1 MSSIT
6 SSLGIGSGLDLSSL
20 LDGLQSAEQQRLV
33 PLQTRA
39 SSYNTKLSA
48 YGTLQSTLAGFQ
60 TAAEKLGDAALFS
73 GVKTASSS
81 EAFKASAGNNA
92 EPGSYSLEVF
102 ELARAQSLVTAG
114 QASTTD
120 TIGNGGTITLSVGDA
135 DGNVSESVD
144 IDIDIAAQ
152 DSSLSGIRDAIN
164 AADIGVSA
172 SIVNDGSDTPYRLVL
187 SSNAT
192 GTDSQITLS
201 VAEDNEGSTG
211 GGLLGGGDAPT
222 PLADLLDYDSSS
234 GEGQMTQTVA
244 ARNARIAV
252 NGIDIQSQSNTVE
265 DAIQGV
271 TLTLSG
277 TTAEPQ
283 TLTATRDTDSV
294 KAALEGFVAAYN
306 RVHALSEKLTAFDG
320 EDKANGILLGDSTA
334 RAVETRVRSALNT
347 PIAGGMFSGLAEIG
361 VSLQRDGTMEIDD
374 EALDDALANNL
385 GGIGALLA
393 SEGGA
398 VVGRAVAAMQE
409 INESSR
415 KISEIVGLIDD
426 IAFQTNLLALNASVE
441 AARAGEQGRGFAV
454 VASEVRNLASRS
466 AAAAKDIKALVEDSA
481 AKVAGGSEQVALS
494 GKTLDAIVENVHK
507 VGDIIAEIAA
517 ASSEQ
522 SSGIEQVNLAVSQ
535 MDSMTQQNASLVE
548 ESAAASRSLEEQ
560 ALALKRQ
567 VAFFQLD
574 GDGGAAANP
583 APVVATQP
591 DSASGRRAAPATT
604 QVAARNE
611 EMFIDDKEWATF

>member
-1 MSSIT
+1 MMKSVKGKLGLGFGLITVLLLALGAFSLYSNSQVAAVTDRIYSKNLQGLIAVNAVRNTLNEMRNDVQRAMVFGDDGTQLAQSIEDKLARIT
-6 SSLGIGSGLDLSSL
+6 QQWEGYYPDLLTGPEERAQADSAAEEFKAFVPVLKTVLEPMKTGDTYQATGLYAVDVAPAFEKLIENM
-20 LDGLQSAEQQRLV
+20 DGLAAYQTQRASTFFALGQAKVATDRNIVIATLVVVALLTLGVMIVLTRMITRPLDQARAVVASIAEGRLDNDIDNPYRDEFGV
-33 PLQTRA
+33 MLGGLENMQTR
-39 SSYNTKLSA
+39 
-48 YGTLQSTLAGFQ
+48 LAEIV
-60 TAAEKLGDAALFS
+60 A
-73 GVKTASSS
+73 GVRRS
-81 EAFKASAGNNA
+81 
-92 EPGSYSLEVF
+92 
-102 ELARAQSLVTAG
+102 
-114 QASTTD
+114 
-120 TIGNGGTITLSVGDA
+120 
-135 DGNVSESVD
+135 SESVGVGASQIASGND
-144 IDIDIAAQ
+144 ELSSRTQEQAANLEETAASMEQMTSTVKQNADNAAQ
-152 DSSLSGIRDAIN
+152 
-164 AADIGVSA
+164 ADQLARGV
-172 SIVNDGSDTPYRLVL
+172 R
-187 SSNAT
+187 
-192 GTDSQITLS
+192 
-201 VAEDNEGSTG
+201 
-211 GGLLGGGDAPT
+211 
-222 PLADLLDYDSSS
+222 
-234 GEGQMTQTVA
+234 TQ
-244 ARNARIAV
+244 
-252 NGIDIQSQSNTVE
+252 
-265 DAIQGV
+265 
-271 TLTLSG
+271 
-277 TTAEPQ
+277 
-283 TLTATRDTDSV
+283 
-294 KAALEGFVAAYN
+294 
-306 RVHALSEKLTAFDG
+306 
-320 EDKANGILLGDSTA
+320 
-334 RAVETRVRSALNT
+334 
-347 PIAGGMFSGLAEIG
+347 
-361 VSLQRDGTMEIDD
+361 
-374 EALDDALANNL
+374 
-385 GGIGALLA
+385 A

-583 APVVATQP
+583 APVVAAQP
-591 DSASGRRAAPATT
+591 ESASGRPAAPATT

>member
-73 GVKTASSS
+73 GVKTTSSS

-135 DGNVSESVD
+135 DGNVSETV
-144 IDIDIAAQ
+144 DIDIAAQ

-201 VAEDNEGSTG
+201 VAEDNEGGTG
-211 GGLLGGGDAPT
+211 GGLFGGGDAPT
-222 PLADLLDYDSSS
+222 PLADLLDYDSST

-591 DSASGRRAAPATT
+591 DSASGRPAAPATT

-611 EMFIDDKEWATF
+611 EMFIDDKEWTTF

>member
-1 MSSIT
+1 MMKSVKGKLGLGFGLITVLLLALGAFSLYSNSQVAAVTDRIYSKNLQGLIAVNAVRNTLNEMRNDVQRAMVFGDDGTQLAQSIEDKLARIT
-6 SSLGIGSGLDLSSL
+6 QQWEGYYPDLLTGPEERAQADSAAEEFTAFVPVLKTVLEPMKTGDTYQATGLYAVDVAPAFEKLIENMDGLAAYQTQRASTFFALGQAKVATDRNIVIATLVVVALLTLGIMIVLTRMITRPLDQARAVVASIAEGR
-20 LDGLQSAEQQRLV
+20 LDNDIDNPYRDEFGVMLGALENM
-33 PLQTRA
+33 QTR
-39 SSYNTKLSA
+39 
-48 YGTLQSTLAGFQ
+48 LAEIV
-60 TAAEKLGDAALFS
+60 A
-73 GVKTASSS
+73 GVRRS
-81 EAFKASAGNNA
+81 
-92 EPGSYSLEVF
+92 
-102 ELARAQSLVTAG
+102 
-114 QASTTD
+114 
-120 TIGNGGTITLSVGDA
+120 
-135 DGNVSESVD
+135 SESVGVGASQIASGND
-144 IDIDIAAQ
+144 ELSSRTQEQAANLEETAASMEQMTSTVKQNADNAAQ
-152 DSSLSGIRDAIN
+152 
-164 AADIGVSA
+164 ADQLARGV
-172 SIVNDGSDTPYRLVL
+172 R
-187 SSNAT
+187 
-192 GTDSQITLS
+192 
-201 VAEDNEGSTG
+201 
-211 GGLLGGGDAPT
+211 
-222 PLADLLDYDSSS
+222 
-234 GEGQMTQTVA
+234 TQ
-244 ARNARIAV
+244 
-252 NGIDIQSQSNTVE
+252 
-265 DAIQGV
+265 
-271 TLTLSG
+271 
-277 TTAEPQ
+277 
-283 TLTATRDTDSV
+283 
-294 KAALEGFVAAYN
+294 
-306 RVHALSEKLTAFDG
+306 
-320 EDKANGILLGDSTA
+320 
-334 RAVETRVRSALNT
+334 
-347 PIAGGMFSGLAEIG
+347 
-361 VSLQRDGTMEIDD
+361 
-374 EALDDALANNL
+374 
-385 GGIGALLA
+385 A

-583 APVVATQP
+583 APVVAAQP
-591 DSASGRRAAPATT
+591 ESASGRPAAPATT

>member
-1 MSSIT
+1 MMKSVKGKLGLGFGLITVLLLALGAFSLYSNSQVAAVTDRIYSKNLQGLIAVNAVRNTLNEMRNDVQRAMVFGDDGTQLAQSIEDKLARIT
-6 SSLGIGSGLDLSSL
+6 QQWEGYYPDLLTGPEERAQADSAAEEFTAFVPVLKTVLEPMKTGDTYQATGLYAVDVAPAFEKLIENMDGLAAYQTQRASTFFALGQAKVATDRNIVIATLVVVALLTLGIMIVLTRMITRPLDQARAVVASIAEGR
-20 LDGLQSAEQQRLV
+20 LDNDIDNPYRDEFGVMLGALENM
-33 PLQTRA
+33 QTR
-39 SSYNTKLSA
+39 
-48 YGTLQSTLAGFQ
+48 LAEIV
-60 TAAEKLGDAALFS
+60 A
-73 GVKTASSS
+73 GVRRS
-81 EAFKASAGNNA
+81 
-92 EPGSYSLEVF
+92 
-102 ELARAQSLVTAG
+102 
-114 QASTTD
+114 
-120 TIGNGGTITLSVGDA
+120 
-135 DGNVSESVD
+135 SESVGVGASQIASGND
-144 IDIDIAAQ
+144 ELSSRTQEQAANLEETAASMEQMTSTVKQNADNAAQ
-152 DSSLSGIRDAIN
+152 
-164 AADIGVSA
+164 ADQLARGV
-172 SIVNDGSDTPYRLVL
+172 R
-187 SSNAT
+187 
-192 GTDSQITLS
+192 
-201 VAEDNEGSTG
+201 
-211 GGLLGGGDAPT
+211 
-222 PLADLLDYDSSS
+222 
-234 GEGQMTQTVA
+234 TQ
-244 ARNARIAV
+244 
-252 NGIDIQSQSNTVE
+252 
-265 DAIQGV
+265 
-271 TLTLSG
+271 
-277 TTAEPQ
+277 
-283 TLTATRDTDSV
+283 
-294 KAALEGFVAAYN
+294 
-306 RVHALSEKLTAFDG
+306 
-320 EDKANGILLGDSTA
+320 
-334 RAVETRVRSALNT
+334 
-347 PIAGGMFSGLAEIG
+347 
-361 VSLQRDGTMEIDD
+361 
-374 EALDDALANNL
+374 
-385 GGIGALLA
+385 A

-583 APVVATQP
+583 APVVAVQP
-591 DSASGRRAAPATT
+591 DSASGRPAAPATT

>member
-144 IDIDIAAQ
+144 IDIAAQ

-201 VAEDNEGSTG
+201 VAEDNEGAG

-222 PLADLLDYDSSS
+222 PLADLLDYDSST

-393 SEGGA
+393 GEGEAGGLSKVVVDA
-398 VVGRAVAAMQE
+398 V
-409 INESSR
+409 
-415 KISEIVGLIDD
+415 EIV
-426 IAFQTNLLALNASVE
+426 
-441 AARAGEQGRGFAV
+441 AGEKG
-454 VASEVRNLASRS
+454 L
-466 AAAAKDIKALVEDSA
+466 L
-481 AKVAGGSEQVALS
+481 
-494 GKTLDAIVENVHK
+494 
-507 VGDIIAEIAA
+507 AA
-517 ASSEQ
+517 ASDGMQARIDSLSDQMERQ
-522 SSGIEQVNLAVSQ
+522 QESIDATIARYKKQFIEL
-535 MDSMTQQNASLVE
+535 DSIMATLNSTSNYLTQQFE
-548 ESAAASRSLEEQ
+548 
-560 ALALKRQ
+560 ALSKQ
-567 VAFFQLD
+567 TD
-574 GDGGAAANP
+574 
-583 APVVATQP
+583 
-591 DSASGRRAAPATT
+591 
-604 QVAARNE
+604 
-611 EMFIDDKEWATF
+611 

>member
-1 MSSIT
+1 MMKSVKGKLGLGFGLITVLLLALGAFSLYSNSQVAAVTDRIYSKNLQGLIAVNAVRNTLNEMRNDVQRAMVFGDDGTQLAQSIEDKLARIT
-6 SSLGIGSGLDLSSL
+6 QQWEGYYPDLLTGPEERAQADSAAEEFKAFVPVLKTVLEPMKTGDSYQATGLYAVDVAPAFEKLIENMDGLAAYQTQRASTFFALGEAKVATDRNIVIATLVVVALLTLGIMIVLTRMITRPLDQARAVVASIAEGR
-20 LDGLQSAEQQRLV
+20 LDNDIDNPYRDEFGVMLGALENM
-33 PLQTRA
+33 QTR
-39 SSYNTKLSA
+39 
-48 YGTLQSTLAGFQ
+48 LAEIV
-60 TAAEKLGDAALFS
+60 A
-73 GVKTASSS
+73 GVRRS
-81 EAFKASAGNNA
+81 
-92 EPGSYSLEVF
+92 
-102 ELARAQSLVTAG
+102 
-114 QASTTD
+114 
-120 TIGNGGTITLSVGDA
+120 
-135 DGNVSESVD
+135 SESVGVGASQIASGND
-144 IDIDIAAQ
+144 ELSSRTQEQAANLEETAASMEQMTSTVKQNADNAAQ
-152 DSSLSGIRDAIN
+152 
-164 AADIGVSA
+164 ADQLARGV
-172 SIVNDGSDTPYRLVL
+172 R
-187 SSNAT
+187 
-192 GTDSQITLS
+192 
-201 VAEDNEGSTG
+201 
-211 GGLLGGGDAPT
+211 
-222 PLADLLDYDSSS
+222 
-234 GEGQMTQTVA
+234 TQ
-244 ARNARIAV
+244 
-252 NGIDIQSQSNTVE
+252 
-265 DAIQGV
+265 
-271 TLTLSG
+271 
-277 TTAEPQ
+277 
-283 TLTATRDTDSV
+283 
-294 KAALEGFVAAYN
+294 
-306 RVHALSEKLTAFDG
+306 
-320 EDKANGILLGDSTA
+320 
-334 RAVETRVRSALNT
+334 
-347 PIAGGMFSGLAEIG
+347 
-361 VSLQRDGTMEIDD
+361 
-374 EALDDALANNL
+374 
-385 GGIGALLA
+385 A

-591 DSASGRRAAPATT
+591 DSASGRPAAPATT

>member
-144 IDIDIAAQ
+144 IDIAAQ

-201 VAEDNEGSTG
+201 VAEDNEGGTG

-222 PLADLLDYDSSS
+222 PLADLLDYDSST

-393 SEGGA
+393 GEGEAGGLSKVVVDA
-398 VVGRAVAAMQE
+398 V
-409 INESSR
+409 
-415 KISEIVGLIDD
+415 EIV
-426 IAFQTNLLALNASVE
+426 
-441 AARAGEQGRGFAV
+441 AGEKG
-454 VASEVRNLASRS
+454 L
-466 AAAAKDIKALVEDSA
+466 L
-481 AKVAGGSEQVALS
+481 
-494 GKTLDAIVENVHK
+494 
-507 VGDIIAEIAA
+507 AA
-517 ASSEQ
+517 ASDGMQARIDSLSDQMERQ
-522 SSGIEQVNLAVSQ
+522 QESIDATIARYKKQFIEL
-535 MDSMTQQNASLVE
+535 DSIMATLNSTSNYLTQQFE
-548 ESAAASRSLEEQ
+548 
-560 ALALKRQ
+560 ALSKQ
-567 VAFFQLD
+567 TD
-574 GDGGAAANP
+574 
-583 APVVATQP
+583 
-591 DSASGRRAAPATT
+591 
-604 QVAARNE
+604 
-611 EMFIDDKEWATF
+611 

>member
-1 MSSIT
+1 MMKSVKGKLGLGFGLITVLLLALGAFSLYSNSQVAAVTDRIYSKNLQGLIAVNAVRNTLNEMRNDVQRAMVFGDDGTQLAQSIEDKLARIT
-6 SSLGIGSGLDLSSL
+6 QQWEGYYPDLLTGPEERAQADSAAEEFKAFVPVLKTVLEPMKTGDTYQATGLYAVDVAPAFEKLIENMDGLAAYQTQRASTFFALGQAKVATDRNIVIATLVVVALLTLGIMIVLTRMITRPLDQARAVVASIAEGR
-20 LDGLQSAEQQRLV
+20 LDNDIDNPYRDEFGVMLGALENM
-33 PLQTRA
+33 QTR
-39 SSYNTKLSA
+39 
-48 YGTLQSTLAGFQ
+48 LAEIV
-60 TAAEKLGDAALFS
+60 A
-73 GVKTASSS
+73 GVRRS
-81 EAFKASAGNNA
+81 
-92 EPGSYSLEVF
+92 
-102 ELARAQSLVTAG
+102 
-114 QASTTD
+114 
-120 TIGNGGTITLSVGDA
+120 
-135 DGNVSESVD
+135 SESVGVGASQIASGND
-144 IDIDIAAQ
+144 ELSSRTQEQAANLEETAASMEQMTSTVKQNADNAAQ
-152 DSSLSGIRDAIN
+152 
-164 AADIGVSA
+164 ADQLARGV
-172 SIVNDGSDTPYRLVL
+172 R
-187 SSNAT
+187 
-192 GTDSQITLS
+192 
-201 VAEDNEGSTG
+201 
-211 GGLLGGGDAPT
+211 
-222 PLADLLDYDSSS
+222 
-234 GEGQMTQTVA
+234 TQ
-244 ARNARIAV
+244 
-252 NGIDIQSQSNTVE
+252 
-265 DAIQGV
+265 
-271 TLTLSG
+271 
-277 TTAEPQ
+277 
-283 TLTATRDTDSV
+283 
-294 KAALEGFVAAYN
+294 
-306 RVHALSEKLTAFDG
+306 
-320 EDKANGILLGDSTA
+320 
-334 RAVETRVRSALNT
+334 
-347 PIAGGMFSGLAEIG
+347 
-361 VSLQRDGTMEIDD
+361 
-374 EALDDALANNL
+374 
-385 GGIGALLA
+385 A

-574 GDGGAAANP
+574 GDGAAAANP
-583 APVVATQP
+583 APVVAAQP
-591 DSASGRRAAPATT
+591 DSASGRAAAPATT

>member
-1 MSSIT
+1 MMKSVKGKLGLGFGLITVLLLALGAFSLYSNSQVAAVTDRIYSKNLQGLIAVNAVRNTLNEMRNDVQRAMVFGDDGTQLAQSIEDKLT
-6 SSLGIGSGLDLSSL
+6 RITQQWEGYYPDLLTGPEERAQADSAAEEFTAFVPVLKTVLEPMKTGDTYQATGLYAVDVAPAFEKLIENM
-20 LDGLQSAEQQRLV
+20 DGLAAYQTQRASTFFALGQAKVATDRNIVIATLVVVALLTLGVMIVLTRMITRPLDQARAVVASIAEGRLDNDIDNPYRDEFGV
-33 PLQTRA
+33 MLGALENMQTR
-39 SSYNTKLSA
+39 
-48 YGTLQSTLAGFQ
+48 LAEIV
-60 TAAEKLGDAALFS
+60 A
-73 GVKTASSS
+73 GVRRS
-81 EAFKASAGNNA
+81 
-92 EPGSYSLEVF
+92 
-102 ELARAQSLVTAG
+102 
-114 QASTTD
+114 
-120 TIGNGGTITLSVGDA
+120 
-135 DGNVSESVD
+135 SESVGVGASQIASGND
-144 IDIDIAAQ
+144 ELSSRTQEQAANLEETAASMEQMTSTVKQNADNAAQ
-152 DSSLSGIRDAIN
+152 
-164 AADIGVSA
+164 ADQLARGV
-172 SIVNDGSDTPYRLVL
+172 R
-187 SSNAT
+187 
-192 GTDSQITLS
+192 
-201 VAEDNEGSTG
+201 
-211 GGLLGGGDAPT
+211 
-222 PLADLLDYDSSS
+222 
-234 GEGQMTQTVA
+234 TQ
-244 ARNARIAV
+244 
-252 NGIDIQSQSNTVE
+252 
-265 DAIQGV
+265 
-271 TLTLSG
+271 
-277 TTAEPQ
+277 
-283 TLTATRDTDSV
+283 
-294 KAALEGFVAAYN
+294 
-306 RVHALSEKLTAFDG
+306 
-320 EDKANGILLGDSTA
+320 
-334 RAVETRVRSALNT
+334 
-347 PIAGGMFSGLAEIG
+347 
-361 VSLQRDGTMEIDD
+361 
-374 EALDDALANNL
+374 
-385 GGIGALLA
+385 A

-583 APVVATQP
+583 APVVATP
-591 DSASGRRAAPATT
+591 PESASGRPAAPATT

>member
-1 MSSIT
+1 MMKSVKGKLGLGFGLITVLLLALGAFSLYSNSQVAAVTDRIYSKNLQGLIAVNAVRNTLNEMRNDVQRAMVFGDDGTQLAQSIEDKLARIT
-6 SSLGIGSGLDLSSL
+6 QQWEGYYPDLLTGPEERAQADSAAEEFTAFVPVLKTVLEPMKTGDTYQATGLYAVDVAPAFEKLIENM
-20 LDGLQSAEQQRLV
+20 DGLAAYQTQRASTFFALGEAKVATDRNIVIATLVVVALLTLGVMIVLTRMITRPLDQARAVVASIAEGRLDNDIDNPYRDEFGV
-33 PLQTRA
+33 MLGGLENMQTR
-39 SSYNTKLSA
+39 
-48 YGTLQSTLAGFQ
+48 LAEIV
-60 TAAEKLGDAALFS
+60 A
-73 GVKTASSS
+73 GVRRS
-81 EAFKASAGNNA
+81 
-92 EPGSYSLEVF
+92 
-102 ELARAQSLVTAG
+102 
-114 QASTTD
+114 
-120 TIGNGGTITLSVGDA
+120 
-135 DGNVSESVD
+135 SESVGVGASQIASGND
-144 IDIDIAAQ
+144 ELSSRTQEQAANLEETAASMEQMTSTVKQNADNAAQ
-152 DSSLSGIRDAIN
+152 
-164 AADIGVSA
+164 ADQLARGV
-172 SIVNDGSDTPYRLVL
+172 R
-187 SSNAT
+187 
-192 GTDSQITLS
+192 
-201 VAEDNEGSTG
+201 
-211 GGLLGGGDAPT
+211 
-222 PLADLLDYDSSS
+222 
-234 GEGQMTQTVA
+234 TQ
-244 ARNARIAV
+244 
-252 NGIDIQSQSNTVE
+252 
-265 DAIQGV
+265 
-271 TLTLSG
+271 
-277 TTAEPQ
+277 
-283 TLTATRDTDSV
+283 
-294 KAALEGFVAAYN
+294 
-306 RVHALSEKLTAFDG
+306 
-320 EDKANGILLGDSTA
+320 
-334 RAVETRVRSALNT
+334 
-347 PIAGGMFSGLAEIG
+347 
-361 VSLQRDGTMEIDD
+361 
-374 EALDDALANNL
+374 
-385 GGIGALLA
+385 A

-591 DSASGRRAAPATT
+591 ESASGRPAAPATT

>member
-144 IDIDIAAQ
+144 IDIAAQ

-192 GTDSQITLS
+192 GTNSQITLS
-201 VAEDNEGSTG
+201 VAEDNEGAG

-222 PLADLLDYDSSS
+222 PLADLLDYDSST

-583 APVVATQP
+583 APVVAAQP
-591 DSASGRRAAPATT
+591 ESASGRAAAPATT

>member
-1 MSSIT
+1 MMKSVKGKLGLGFGLITVLLLALGAFSLYSNSQVAAVTDRIYSKNLQGLIAVNAVRNTLNEMRNDVQRAMVFGDDGTQLAQSIEDKLARIT
-6 SSLGIGSGLDLSSL
+6 QQWEGYYPDLLTGPEERAQADSAAEEFTAFVPVLKTVLEPMKTGDTYQATGLYAVDVAPAFEKLIENM
-20 LDGLQSAEQQRLV
+20 DGLAAYQTQRASTFFALGEAKVATDRNIVIATLVVVALLTLGVMIVLTRMITRPLDQARAVVASIAEGRLDNDIDNPYRDEFGV
-33 PLQTRA
+33 MLGGLENMQTR
-39 SSYNTKLSA
+39 
-48 YGTLQSTLAGFQ
+48 LAEIV
-60 TAAEKLGDAALFS
+60 A
-73 GVKTASSS
+73 GVRRS
-81 EAFKASAGNNA
+81 
-92 EPGSYSLEVF
+92 
-102 ELARAQSLVTAG
+102 
-114 QASTTD
+114 
-120 TIGNGGTITLSVGDA
+120 
-135 DGNVSESVD
+135 SESVGVGASQIASGND
-144 IDIDIAAQ
+144 ELSSRTQEQAANLEETAASMEQMTSTVKQNADNAAQ
-152 DSSLSGIRDAIN
+152 
-164 AADIGVSA
+164 ADQLARGV
-172 SIVNDGSDTPYRLVL
+172 R
-187 SSNAT
+187 
-192 GTDSQITLS
+192 
-201 VAEDNEGSTG
+201 
-211 GGLLGGGDAPT
+211 
-222 PLADLLDYDSSS
+222 
-234 GEGQMTQTVA
+234 TQ
-244 ARNARIAV
+244 
-252 NGIDIQSQSNTVE
+252 
-265 DAIQGV
+265 
-271 TLTLSG
+271 
-277 TTAEPQ
+277 
-283 TLTATRDTDSV
+283 
-294 KAALEGFVAAYN
+294 
-306 RVHALSEKLTAFDG
+306 
-320 EDKANGILLGDSTA
+320 
-334 RAVETRVRSALNT
+334 
-347 PIAGGMFSGLAEIG
+347 
-361 VSLQRDGTMEIDD
+361 
-374 EALDDALANNL
+374 
-385 GGIGALLA
+385 A

-583 APVVATQP
+583 APVVAAQP
-591 DSASGRRAAPATT
+591 DSASGRPAAPATT